1 MNIADIKPGNEI
13 SGTYMVAESTVAEA
27 RTGKEYLRIKLR
39 DREGD
44 SILGFFFDA
53 PAEVL
58 KANFTAKTVDI
69 NAKAREYQGS
79 VNLNLKSIRPAAEQ
93 WDVTDSLPKS
103 DMSPD
108 EMNADLEGYVN
119 GITDPEIAAVVRAVL
134 ADEQVAEKF
143 ERWPAAKARH
153 HAVVGGLLQH
163 VLELLR
169 MAAVVADLYPE
180 IDRDLLVAGCITHD
194 IGKTAELGIGASFQ
208 YTAEGAM
215 VGHIVLGD
223 EMVARA
229 CRSVDCSPETTLRLR
244 HMVLSHHGEKEWG
257 SPVVPSTVE
266 AMALHHLDQV
276 SSQVRQ
282 AIDAVTRGAKNVDES
297 GISAWDR
304 MWSRTWFVGDRFKE
318 SGTDDDA

>member
-1 MNIADIKPGNEI
+1 MNIADIKPKDEVA
-13 SGTYMVAESTVAEA
+13 GTYMVAESATAEA
-27 RTGKEYLRIKLR
+27 RTGKEYLRITLR

-53 PAEVL
+53 PPDVL
-58 KANFTAKTVDI
+58 SAKFTGKTVDI
-69 NAKAREYQGS
+69 HARAREYQGS
-79 VNLNLKSIRPAAEQ
+79 VNLSLKSIRPAAKQ
-93 WDVTDSLPKS
+93 WDVTESLPKS
-103 DMSPD
+103 DVSPD
-108 EMNADLEGYVN
+108 QMNADLERYVE
-119 GITDPEIAAVVRAVL
+119 GIKDPEIAAVVKAVL
-134 ADEQVAEKF
+134 GHGEVAEKF

-169 MAAVVADLYPE
+169 LADVVAELYPE
-180 IDRDLLVAGCITHD
+180 VDRDLLVAGCIVHD
-194 IGKTAELGIGASFQ
+194 IGKIAELGVGASFQ

-257 SPVVPSTVE
+257 SPVVPSTAE

-282 AIDAVTRGAKNVDES
+282 TIDAVARGSKNMDES

-304 MWSRTWFVGDRFKE
+304 MWSRTWFVGNRFKE
-318 SGTDDDA
+318 GDQSDA